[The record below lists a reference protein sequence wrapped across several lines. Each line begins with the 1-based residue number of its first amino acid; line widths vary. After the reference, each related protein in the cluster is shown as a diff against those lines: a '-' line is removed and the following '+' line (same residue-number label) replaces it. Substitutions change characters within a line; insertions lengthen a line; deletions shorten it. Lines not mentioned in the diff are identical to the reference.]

1 MEIDLHNGVSENRY
15 RKWNKTLGRVVRMP
29 DNGNVVTFFSQISLQ
44 KLKVIVILITSTHTA
59 R

>member
-1 MEIDLHNGVSENRY
+1 MEQ
-15 RKWNKTLGRVVRMP
+15 TLGRVVRMP